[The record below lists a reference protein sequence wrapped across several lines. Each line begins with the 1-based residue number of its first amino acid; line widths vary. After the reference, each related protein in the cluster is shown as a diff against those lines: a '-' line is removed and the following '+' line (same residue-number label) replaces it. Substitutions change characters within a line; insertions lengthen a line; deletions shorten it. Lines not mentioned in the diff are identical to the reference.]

1 MGGSKPRPPSLC
13 WDCANACTRGCSWAD
28 TFTPVD
34 GWIAARHDLHVMSG
48 GVDRPYE
55 STSSSS
61 VLCLSWTHGWE
72 ARGGWMIRHTNG
84 KLSFKDG
91 F

>member
-1 MGGSKPRPPSLC
+1 MGGSKPHPPTLC

-28 TFTPVD
+28 TFTPVG

-55 STSSSS
+55 SYI
-61 VLCLSWTHGWE
+61 VLQCPDFE
-72 ARGGWMIRHTNG
+72 RDAWMG
-84 KLSFKDG
+84 
-91 F
+91 